1 MASPLLST
9 KFHIPPLRASLLRRA
24 RLIEQLN
31 QSMECKLILISAPA
45 GFGKTTLLSEWL
57 RQVRRPVHWL
67 SLDQGDNE
75 PSRFWTYFV
84 AALQHYHSKVGEST
98 LAMLRSTEPASFESF
113 LIPLI
118 NEIANLQEDFALVLD
133 DYHVITARPIHEALT
148 FLLERLPPQLHLVIA
163 SRVDPPLPLARLRA
177 CGQLTELRAVD
188 LRFTVAE
195 AASFINQSMK
205 LPLSKDQVEAIQAR
219 TEGWIAGLQLA
230 VLSLRDAE
238 DISTFI
244 ASLKGSQRYILDY
257 LVEEVLE
264 RQPKSLQSFLLR
276 TSILER
282 MCGSLCEA
290 VVGEDSLV
298 DGTEILEQL
307 EHRNLFVVPLDHER
321 KWYRYHHL
329 FAELLRHCL
338 NRAEPERVLEY
349 HRRAAQ
355 WYKQQGFAA
364 EAIEYAIAA
373 REVHWAVELIEQ
385 EIRATNPQVESA
397 ARLLAWLKAL
407 PPELV
412 WTRPWL
418 SLCLAWALFSSSQ
431 FEAAVVA
438 VQNIEQLLK
447 QQEQGSPVANTKMLW
462 GIVTAIKGMQARQR
476 GEMTESITFME
487 QALQLVPQNDSWL
500 RAMIVLNLG
509 VTYFV
514 ADNFESAKPVLDE
527 ATRIGQVT
535 GIADPAIAGLYLQAQ
550 FQALRGQMDKAS
562 ALCQK
567 GVNLATERGWLATYA
582 GVLVQVAMGELL
594 REQNQLEAAAQHL
607 TESIQ
612 RGIQAG
618 QPGVM
623 MGYITLA
630 RVRQAQGDTQGAWEA
645 IRAAEQLP
653 IWLWPTILSVAACK
667 ARLHLAQGNLDAAIA
682 WAEDSGLG
690 VDDELRYTFTD
701 QHPCGSE
708 LDYLTLARVLIARGR
723 SANAAESHLD
733 DAMRLLIRLYD
744 FAKSGQR
751 DARVM
756 EVLILQALVWQ
767 VHGELDRSLSLL
779 EQALEIHCRDYI
791 RLFVDEGKPMAELL
805 RQAASRRIHSKYV
818 SHLLAAFV
826 PVEKK
831 VATTVSLRKQPLIEP
846 LSERELEV
854 LRYLAMGLSN
864 QVIAEQLFLSLAA
877 VKWHARNIY
886 GKLNVSN
893 RTQAVTRARELGILV

>member
-1 MASPLLST
+1 
-9 KFHIPPLRASLLRRA
+9 
-24 RLIEQLN
+24 
-31 QSMECKLILISAPA
+31 
-45 GFGKTTLLSEWL
+45 
-57 RQVRRPVHWL
+57 
-67 SLDQGDNE
+67 
-75 PSRFWTYFV
+75 
-84 AALQHYHSKVGEST
+84 
-98 LAMLRSTEPASFESF
+98 
-113 LIPLI
+113 
-118 NEIANLQEDFALVLD
+118 
-133 DYHVITARPIHEALT
+133 
-148 FLLERLPPQLHLVIA
+148 
-163 SRVDPPLPLARLRA
+163 
-177 CGQLTELRAVD
+177 
-188 LRFTVAE
+188 
-195 AASFINQSMK
+195 
-205 LPLSKDQVEAIQAR
+205 
-219 TEGWIAGLQLA
+219 
-230 VLSLRDAE
+230 
-238 DISTFI
+238 
-244 ASLKGSQRYILDY
+244 